1 MGGAVITG
9 GFLNMLMRNH
19 EIVPISDMTGI
30 MEFAGIWKKRSQ
42 VFGTPSYYAFKM
54 YAGADI
60 AKTVSV
66 VANSGS
72 YSVEHGVNR
81 LPQIAAVPNLDV
93 VAAISADGKTLTLF
107 CVNRSITT
115 DIPSKIELNGFAV
128 APEAKV
134 SVLDSSS
141 LSDSNDEESPDKVQ
155 PVESRE
161 TIRPDGW
168 THIFPH
174 GSVTVISFKRK

>member
-1 MGGAVITG
+1 M
-9 GFLNMLMRNH
+9 
-19 EIVPISDMTGI
+19 
-30 MEFAGIWKKRSQ
+30 
-42 VFGTPSYYAFKM
+42 
-54 YAGADI
+54 
-60 AKTVSV
+60 
-66 VANSGS
+66 
-72 YSVEHGVNR
+72 NR
-81 LPQIAAVPNLDV
+81 LPQIAGVPNLDV

-155 PVESRE
+155 PVESQE